1 MQLHIVSERDVGLFS
16 LIQQVIANIPWA
28 VAEHRLPV
36 VHFGNDTCYWTP
48 NGHCGR
54 ETVWE
59 YYFEPIVPGYPASS
73 IPEPVRARMA
83 VDRPSPHEVGYLADR
98 HAFVSNHFGTST
110 LH

>member
-28 VAEHRLPV
+28 ISENRVPV

-48 NGHCGR
+48 NGHRGS

-59 YYFEPIVPGYPASS
+59 YYFEPVVPGHPASS
-73 IPEPVRARMA
+73 IPEPLQARIA
-83 VDRPSPHEVGYLADR
+83 VDRPSPHEVGY
-98 HAFVSNHFGTST
+98 
-110 LH
+110 